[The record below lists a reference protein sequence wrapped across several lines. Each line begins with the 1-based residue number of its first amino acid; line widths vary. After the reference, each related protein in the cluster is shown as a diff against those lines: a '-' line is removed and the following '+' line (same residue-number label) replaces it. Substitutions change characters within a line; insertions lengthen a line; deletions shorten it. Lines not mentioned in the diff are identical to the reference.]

1 MRKDFWKYIAGL
13 LIFGSNGIV
22 ASHIHLSSYEIVYL
36 RSGIGGVALVL
47 FFLLMR
53 QGCKAL
59 QYQKE
64 FIFLALAGAALGC
77 NWLFLYEGYQ
87 EIGVGTATL
96 MCYCGPV
103 IVMALGPVLFQEKLT
118 RNKCLGF
125 LAVFLGI
132 LCINGQAFQEGKT
145 LWGLFCGA
153 MAGVTYAVLVIFN
166 KKAEH
171 ITGLENSMF
180 QTICSF
186 LVVAV
191 FMLHQQGL
199 AVDIPQGDWG
209 PVLLLGLVNTGIGC
223 YLYFSGISRL
233 PVQTVAICGYLEP
246 LAAVVLSAIL
256 LGEGMGVLQ
265 ILGTVL
271 ILGGAIFAESK
282 GKINRRVPAAKML
295 ETRCFPRRK

>member
-1 MRKDFWKYIAGL
+1 MRKDFLKYIAGL

-22 ASHIHLSSYEIVYL
+22 ASQIALNSYEIVYL

-47 FFLLMR
+47 FFLLLR
-53 QGCKAL
+53 QGGNGLRHK
-59 QYQKE
+59 KE
-64 FIFLALAGAALGC
+64 FLFLVLAGAAMGL

-103 IVMALGPVLFQEKLT
+103 IVMALGPVLFQERLT
-118 RNKCLGF
+118 KRKCLGF

-171 ITGLENSMF
+171 ITGLENAMW
-180 QTICSF
+180 QTLCSF
-186 LVVAV
+186 LVVAA
-191 FMLHQQGL
+191 FMLHQRGL
-199 AVDIPQGDWG
+199 AVEIAPGDWP
-209 PVLLLGLVNTGIGC
+209 PVLLLGLVNTGVGC
-223 YLYFSGISRL
+223 YLYFSAISRL

-246 LAAVVLSAIL
+246 LSAVVLSALL
-256 LGEGMGVLQ
+256 LGEGMGALQ

-271 ILGGAIFAESK
+271 ILGGAMFAEMK
-282 GKINRRVPAAKML
+282 EKR
-295 ETRCFPRRK
+295 

>member
-1 MRKDFWKYIAGL
+1 MRKDFLKYIAGL

-22 ASHIHLSSYEIVYL
+22 ASHITLNSYEIVYL

-47 FFLLMR
+47 FFLLLR
-53 QGCKAL
+53 QGCNGLRHK
-59 QYQKE
+59 KE
-64 FIFLALAGAALGC
+64 FLFLVLAGAAMGL

-103 IVMALGPVLFQEKLT
+103 IVMALGPVLFQERLT
-118 RNKCLGF
+118 KRKCLGF

-171 ITGLENSMF
+171 ITGLENAMW
-180 QTICSF
+180 QTLCSF
-186 LVVAV
+186 LVVAA
-191 FMLHQQGL
+191 FMLHQRGL
-199 AVDIPQGDWG
+199 AVEIAPGDWP
-209 PVLLLGLVNTGIGC
+209 PVLLLGLVNTGVGC
-223 YLYFSGISRL
+223 YLYFSAISRL

-246 LAAVVLSAIL
+246 LSAVVLSALL
-256 LGEGMGVLQ
+256 LGEGMGALQ

-271 ILGGAIFAESK
+271 ILGGAMFAEMK
-282 GKINRRVPAAKML
+282 EKR
-295 ETRCFPRRK
+295 

>member
-1 MRKDFWKYIAGL
+1 MGKDFWKYICGL

-22 ASHIHLSSYEIVYL
+22 AGHIALNSYEIVSL

-53 QGCKAL
+53 QNCKAL
-59 QYQKE
+59 RYRKE
-64 FIFLALAGAALGC
+64 FIFLVLAGAAMGF

-118 RNKCLGF
+118 RKKCLGF
-125 LAVFLGI
+125 LGVFLGI

-153 MAGVTYAVLVIFN
+153 MAGLTYAILVIFN
-166 KKAEH
+166 KKAAH
-171 ITGLENSMF
+171 ITGLENAMW
-180 QTICSF
+180 QTLCSF

-191 FMLHQQGL
+191 FLLTRQGL
-199 AVDIPQGDWG
+199 LIEIPSGDWA
-209 PVLLLGLVNTGIGC
+209 PVLLLGLVNTGLGC
-223 YLYFSGISRL
+223 YLYFSAISRL
-233 PVQTVAICGYLEP
+233 SVQTVAVCGYLEP
-246 LAAVVLSAIL
+246 LAAVMLSALL
-256 LGEGMGVLQ
+256 LGESMGILQ
-265 ILGTVL
+265 ITGTVL
-271 ILGGAIFAESK
+271 ILGGAMFAEMK
-282 GKINRRVPAAKML
+282 GKA
-295 ETRCFPRRK
+295 

>member
-1 MRKDFWKYIAGL
+1 MRKDFLKYIAGL

-22 ASHIHLSSYEIVYL
+22 ASRIALNSYEIVYL

-47 FFLLMR
+47 FFLLLR
-53 QGCKAL
+53 QGSNGLRHK
-59 QYQKE
+59 KE
-64 FIFLALAGAALGC
+64 FLFLVLAGAAMGL

-103 IVMALGPVLFQEKLT
+103 IVMALGPVLFQERLT
-118 RNKCLGF
+118 KRKCLGF

-171 ITGLENSMF
+171 ITGLENAMW
-180 QTICSF
+180 QTLCSF
-186 LVVAV
+186 LVVAA
-191 FMLHQQGL
+191 FMLHQRGL
-199 AVDIPQGDWG
+199 AVEIAPGDWP
-209 PVLLLGLVNTGIGC
+209 PVLLLGLVNTGVGC
-223 YLYFSGISRL
+223 YLYFSAISRL

-246 LAAVVLSAIL
+246 LSAVVLSALL
-256 LGEGMGVLQ
+256 LGEGMEALQ

-271 ILGGAIFAESK
+271 ILGGAMFAE
-282 GKINRRVPAAKML
+282 
-295 ETRCFPRRK
+295 RKEKR

>member
-1 MRKDFWKYIAGL
+1 MGKDFWNYICGL

-22 ASHIHLSSYEIVYL
+22 AGHIALNSYEIVYL

-53 QGCKAL
+53 QNCKAL
-59 QYQKE
+59 RYRKE
-64 FIFLALAGAALGC
+64 FIFLVLAGAAMGF

-118 RNKCLGF
+118 RKKCLGF
-125 LAVFLGI
+125 LGVFLVI

-153 MAGVTYAVLVIFN
+153 MAGVTYAILVIFN
-166 KKAEH
+166 KKAAH
-171 ITGLENSMF
+171 ITGLENAMW
-180 QTICSF
+180 QTLCSF

-191 FMLHQQGL
+191 FLLTRQGL
-199 AVDIPQGDWG
+199 LIEIPSGDWA
-209 PVLLLGLVNTGIGC
+209 PVLVLGLVNTGLGC
-223 YLYFSGISRL
+223 YLYFSAISRL
-233 PVQTVAICGYLEP
+233 SVQTVAVCGYLEP
-246 LAAVVLSAIL
+246 LAAVMLSALL
-256 LGEGMGVLQ
+256 LGESMGMLQ
-265 ILGTVL
+265 ITGTVL
-271 ILGGAIFAESK
+271 ILGGAMFAEMK
-282 GKINRRVPAAKML
+282 GKA
-295 ETRCFPRRK
+295 

>member
-36 RSGIGGVALVL
+36 RSGIGGVVLVL

-153 MAGVTYAVLVIFN
+153 MAWVTYAVLVICN
-166 KKAEH
+166 KRAEH

-209 PVLLLGLVNTGIGC
+209 SVLLLGLVNTGIGC

-256 LGEGMGVLQ
+256 LGEGMGALQ

-282 GKINRRVPAAKML
+282 GKH
-295 ETRCFPRRK
+295 

>member
-1 MRKDFWKYIAGL
+1 MRKDFLKYIAGL

-22 ASHIHLSSYEIVYL
+22 ASRIALNSYEIVYL

-47 FFLLMR
+47 FFLLLR
-53 QGCKAL
+53 QGSNGLRHK
-59 QYQKE
+59 KE
-64 FIFLALAGAALGC
+64 FLFLVLAGAAMGL

-103 IVMALGPVLFQEKLT
+103 IVMALGPVLFQERLT
-118 RNKCLGF
+118 KRKCLGF

-171 ITGLENSMF
+171 ITGLENAMW
-180 QTICSF
+180 QTLCSF
-186 LVVAV
+186 LVVAA
-191 FMLHQQGL
+191 FMLHQRGL
-199 AVDIPQGDWG
+199 AVEIAPGDWP
-209 PVLLLGLVNTGIGC
+209 PVLLLGLVNTGVGC
-223 YLYFSGISRL
+223 YLYFSAISRL
-233 PVQTVAICGYLEP
+233 SVQTVAICGYLEP
-246 LAAVVLSAIL
+246 LSAVVLSALL
-256 LGEGMGVLQ
+256 LGEGMGALQ

-271 ILGGAIFAESK
+271 ILGGAMFAE
-282 GKINRRVPAAKML
+282 
-295 ETRCFPRRK
+295 RKEKR

>member
-1 MRKDFWKYIAGL
+1 MRKDFLKYIAGL

-22 ASHIHLSSYEIVYL
+22 ASHITLNSYEIVYL

-47 FFLLMR
+47 FFLLLR
-53 QGCKAL
+53 QGSNGLRHK
-59 QYQKE
+59 KE
-64 FIFLALAGAALGC
+64 FLFLVLAGAAMGL

-103 IVMALGPVLFQEKLT
+103 IVMALGPVLFQERLT
-118 RNKCLGF
+118 KRKCLGF

-171 ITGLENSMF
+171 ITGLENAMW
-180 QTICSF
+180 QTLCSF
-186 LVVAV
+186 LVVAA
-191 FMLHQQGL
+191 FMLHQRGL
-199 AVDIPQGDWG
+199 AVEIAPGDWP
-209 PVLLLGLVNTGIGC
+209 PVLLLGLVNTGVGC
-223 YLYFSGISRL
+223 YLYFSAISRL

-246 LAAVVLSAIL
+246 LSAVVLSALL
-256 LGEGMGVLQ
+256 LGEGMGALQ

-271 ILGGAIFAESK
+271 ILGGAMFAEMK
-282 GKINRRVPAAKML
+282 EKR
-295 ETRCFPRRK
+295 

>member
-1 MRKDFWKYIAGL
+1 MRKDFLKYIAGL

-22 ASHIHLSSYEIVYL
+22 ASRIALNSYEIVYL

-47 FFLLMR
+47 FFLLLR
-53 QGCKAL
+53 QGSNGLRHK
-59 QYQKE
+59 KE
-64 FIFLALAGAALGC
+64 FLFLVLAGAAMGL

-103 IVMALGPVLFQEKLT
+103 IVMALGPVLFQERLT
-118 RNKCLGF
+118 KRKCLGF

-171 ITGLENSMF
+171 ITGLENAMW
-180 QTICSF
+180 QTLCSF
-186 LVVAV
+186 LVVAA
-191 FMLHQQGL
+191 FMLHQRGL
-199 AVDIPQGDWG
+199 AVEIAPGDWL
-209 PVLLLGLVNTGIGC
+209 PVLLLGLVNTGVGC
-223 YLYFSGISRL
+223 YLYFSAISRL

-246 LAAVVLSAIL
+246 LSAVVLSALL
-256 LGEGMGVLQ
+256 LGEGMGALQ

-271 ILGGAIFAESK
+271 ILGGAMFAE
-282 GKINRRVPAAKML
+282 
-295 ETRCFPRRK
+295 RKEKR